1 MNKVIKCGIYARVS
15 TDKQED
21 SIENQIGQATEFI
34 SRLGDE
40 YVVDEECI
48 FIDTAVSGYYT
59 SVFER
64 EAMKKAIEYAK
75 QKRYQVLVFKE
86 ISRVGRD
93 KQENPAIVGMFEQ
106 YGIRVIALNYSHFR
120 FA

>member
-1 MNKVIKCGIYARVS
+1 
-15 TDKQED
+15 
-21 SIENQIGQATEFI
+21 
-34 SRLGDE
+34 SRRRHTSFSRDWSSDVCSSDL
-40 YVVDEECI
+40 
-48 FIDTAVSGYYT
+48 AVSGYYT

-64 EAMKKAIEYAK
+64 ETMKKAIEYAK

-106 YGIRVIALNYSHFR
+106 YGIRVIAINDNYDSLNKDNITFDILSE
-120 FA
+120 